1 MNLEPSTLEIPEEIR
16 SERLWLRAPHPQYA
30 VEMNEAIRESIDE
43 LRPWMDWAQQAPGLR
58 ESIDQQLRAR
68 EAFLAREDLQLILF
82 CGDRLVGSSGLHRID
97 WKIPKFEIGYW
108 VRTSEVGRGYAS
120 EAVSTIARFAFEQLS
135 ARRVEIRSSARNQR
149 SRAVPERLG
158 FDLEGILRNDSQE
171 PDGTVRDTAI
181 YAQVR

>member
-1 MNLEPSTLEIPEEIR
+1 MMNLEPSTLEIPEEIR

-82 CGDRLVGSSGLHRID
+82 HGDRLVGSSGLHRID
-97 WKIPKFEIGYW
+97 WQVPKFEIG
-108 VRTSEVGRGYAS
+108 
-120 EAVSTIARFAFEQLS
+120 
-135 ARRVEIRSSARNQR
+135 
-149 SRAVPERLG
+149 
-158 FDLEGILRNDSQE
+158 
-171 PDGTVRDTAI
+171 
-181 YAQVR
+181 